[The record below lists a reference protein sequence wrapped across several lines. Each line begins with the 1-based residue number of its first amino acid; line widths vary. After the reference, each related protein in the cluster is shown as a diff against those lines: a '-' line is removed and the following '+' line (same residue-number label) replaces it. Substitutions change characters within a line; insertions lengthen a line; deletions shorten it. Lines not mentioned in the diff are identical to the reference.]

1 MVLRWN
7 HLQVRQSYEGGIA
20 HLGDI
25 TVNGIHR
32 ALLALSIMAESH
44 ETLKQLK
51 LTTLKIISAGEG
63 EILKITF
70 VRT

>member
-1 MVLRWN
+1 M
-7 HLQVRQSYEGGIA
+7 
-20 HLGDI
+20 GDI